1 MVDVSH
7 RLLWLLR
14 IRVYLENVIQV
25 YNVNIR
31 ICFIVIQITLQLIQL
46 HISSRNTLVS
56 VPIIY
61 IERRLASVII
71 V

>member
-14 IRVYLENVIQV
+14 IRVYLENVRQV

-31 ICFIVIQITLQLIQL
+31 ICFIVIQISLQLIQL
-46 HISSRNTLVS
+46 HISNRNTLVS

-61 IERRLASVII
+61 IERRLPSVII